1 MVDVKTVEKRLAQ
14 GQFDPVYLLVG
25 EETFGKNNFKQ
36 HLKKALIDP
45 SMTDF
50 NFDHLHASD
59 VGGVAAMD
67 RAGVLPMMADHRV
80 VMVEAC
86 DKWKKKDLDAV
97 TKYVAE
103 PNSQTCLVLD
113 FPSADRRRKLFQ
125 GKKPGV
131 TLLDFP
137 RPKAWELDRYVGQ
150 IASDMGLKMDREAV
164 ALVAEMAGDDLAR
177 VHRELDKLSL
187 YKLETGQVTSEDVSQ
202 LLGRTRLVTRWELND
217 QLGRRD
223 LAGALL
229 KSRAIMDSGEDPIS
243 LLSTIHHFFRQLF
256 LVKTLVQKG
265 LRDHYKLGS
274 VLRVPPKIAEKLI
287 AQQRNY
293 HIREMRV
300 AMKNISETD
309 SKLKGSGMNRRLIL
323 DHLIVQ
329 ILAKAP
335 KSA

>member
-1 MVDVKTVEKRLAQ
+1 MDVKTALKRLGQ
-14 GQFDPVYLLVG
+14 GQFDPAYLLVG
-25 EETFGKNNFKQ
+25 EETFGKNKFKKA
-36 HLKKALIDP
+36 LKKSLIDP
-45 SMTDF
+45 SMADF
-50 NFDHLHASD
+50 NFDQLHASD

-67 RAGVLPMMADHRV
+67 RARVLPMMADTRV
-80 VMVEAC
+80 VLVEAC

-97 TKYVAE
+97 AKYVAE
-103 PNSQTCLVLD
+103 PNQQTCLVLD
-113 FPSADRRRKLFQ
+113 FPSADRRKKLFQ
-125 GKKPGV
+125 GKTPGV
-131 TLLDFP
+131 VVLDFP

-150 IASDMGLKMDREAV
+150 IAADMGLKMNREAI

-187 YKLETGQVTSEDVSQ
+187 YKLETGQINSDDVAQ

-223 LAGALL
+223 LAGALM

-274 VLRVPPKIAEKLI
+274 LIRVPPKIAEKLM

-293 HIREMRV
+293 RMREMRV
-300 AMKNISETD
+300 AMKRISETD
-309 SKLKGSGMNRRLIL
+309 SKLKGSGMNRRVIL
-323 DHLIVQ
+323 DHLIAQ
-329 ILAKAP
+329 ILAKTPA
-335 KSA
+335 